1 MTDKELLQCKRE
13 IFELKIEAGKIFNFA
28 NIFGNN
34 NPVHIEIGSGR
45 GEFLL
50 KKAEQNP
57 QINFVGIDLKD
68 KRIKTILRN
77 LDEDRHKNV
86 RLMRIFINN
95 ESISMIPSSSIE
107 QIYLIYP
114 DPWPKKK
121 HFKRRIINQEF
132 IDVLKK
138 VLRPDGMIEISTDHE
153 GYANWIVG
161 HFQNRDDF
169 VTKYE
174 SGFSRQKEENH
185 IITYFENLKR
195 LKGFEPYFMKF
206 RRV

>member
-1 MTDKELLQCKRE
+1 
-13 IFELKIEAGKIFNFA
+13 
-28 NIFGNN
+28 N

-68 KRIKTILRN
+68 KRIKTILRK
-77 LDEDRHKNV
+77 LDEDKHNNV

-95 ESISMIPSSSIE
+95 ESIAVIPSNSIAR
-107 QIYLIYP
+107 IYLIYP
-114 DPWPKKK
+114 DPWPKKR
-121 HFKRRIINQEF
+121 HFKRRIINQAF

-138 VLRPDGMIEISTDHE
+138 VLRQNGVIEISTDHAD
-153 GYANWIVG
+153 YANWIVE

-169 VTKYE
+169 MTKYE
-174 SGFSRQKEENH
+174 GGFSRQKEENH
-185 IITYFENLKR
+185 IVTYFEDLKR
-195 LKGFEPYFMKF
+195 IKGFEPYFMRF
-206 RRV
+206 RRE